1 MTAGHLKDAQAV
13 QPLSSLRWV
22 WRPPLRRP
30 CHCQPRKRTCSLLRS
45 KFCRSLA
52 GCPIFLP
59 DQAPDEEGSNP
70 WRRRNR
76 GGAAS
81 RSVPPPRRVPSGPGL
96 HGFRFVV
103 RAGLRGGLRTQVAAT
118 EGLCSFSLSCG
129 WRQVEV
135 GGNSMKELNFRSEP
149 SSPLLPRD
157 FLFKPSPL
165 RRRLGEFRS
174 TRGAEPSRA

>member
-1 MTAGHLKDAQAV
+1 MAAQ
-13 QPLSSLRWV
+13 
-22 WRPPLRRP
+22 LRRP
-30 CHCQPRKRTCSLLRS
+30 CHCRPRKRTCSLLRS
-45 KFCRSLA
+45 KFCRFLA

-59 DQAPDEEGSNP
+59 GQARTRRASTRGEG
-70 WRRRNR
+70 
-76 GGAAS
+76 
-81 RSVPPPRRVPSGPGL
+81 GPGAEL
-96 HGFRFVV
+96 RADRYRPPTRAFRAGLLGFRFVV

-118 EGLCSFSLSCG
+118 EGLCSFSLSCC

-157 FLFKPSPL
+157 FLPRPSPL